1 MTKFSK
7 FFLMCVTLMTTS
19 VLMAQQPG
27 GKEIYIPRDLQSNDF
42 NNPESKWSYDRMATT
57 ENFVVFWEKG
67 FGKDLSKAPK
77 LEGHNMTVDLP
88 NLLDRLESFY
98 SFYKNDLKFVLPGSK
113 SERYRMM
120 VMLNYSLEGT
130 AYGGDYDRQIGALWI
145 APNRVQDKKLNCIAH
160 ELGHSF
166 QSQVSCDGQGEA
178 WGGSGFFEMTSQWML
193 WNVNPEWTTDE
204 NYHWQDFKKKF
215 HNAFL
220 HGTNIYHSPYVL
232 EYWSMKRGLTVI
244 GDLYRH
250 GRRGE
255 DPAMTYMRL
264 FNLNLEEMAD
274 EMYDC
279 YARLQTFDFPR
290 VKESHRKFAGEM
302 STKTQTNSDGTIT
315 PEKDL
320 YPETYGF
327 NVIDIPVPSNKGKVT
342 VNFEGLG
349 DKSKDGFRYGL
360 VAIDKNG
367 NATYGKMESKFKGKA
382 TVNTD
387 VNTQSVKMI
396 VVGCPIDKY
405 EPIRWGSKESRVY
418 EYKIKY

>member
-1 MTKFSK
+1 
-7 FFLMCVTLMTTS
+7 
-19 VLMAQQPG
+19 
-27 GKEIYIPRDLQSNDF
+27 
-42 NNPESKWSYDRMATT
+42 
-57 ENFVVFWEKG
+57 
-67 FGKDLSKAPK
+67 
-77 LEGHNMTVDLP
+77 
-88 NLLDRLESFY
+88 
-98 SFYKNDLKFVLPGSK
+98 
-113 SERYRMM
+113 
-120 VMLNYSLEGT
+120 
-130 AYGGDYDRQIGALWI
+130 
-145 APNRVQDKKLNCIAH
+145 
-160 ELGHSF
+160 
-166 QSQVSCDGQGEA
+166 
-178 WGGSGFFEMTSQWML
+178 ML

-387 VNTQSVKMI
+387 ANTQSVKMI
-396 VVGCPIDKY
+396 VMGCPIDKY
-405 EPIRWGSKESRVY
+405 EPIRWSSKESRVY